1 MAPEL
6 EEFIRDTLQRHK
18 VMTLATIRPDGY
30 PRAASVG
37 YVSEGL
43 TLYVLA
49 GAGAEK
55 IADIRRCAKV
65 SLTIQR
71 AYEDWHKIAGLTI
84 AATAQVITDRVEI
97 RHVLALFTAKYPA
110 LAELLPTLG
119 TEEIVVVRL
128 QPKTVALVENTLDI
142 GGAEIIQLWEDAA

>member
-6 EEFIRDTLQRHK
+6 EEFIRDTLQRHE
-18 VMTLATIRPDGY
+18 VITLATIRPDGY

-37 YVSEGL
+37 YVSDGL

-49 GAGAEK
+49 GAEAEK

-84 AATAQVITDRVEI
+84 AATAQVIGDAAEI
-97 RHVLALFTAKYPA
+97 ARVLAMFIAKYPT
-110 LAELLPTLG
+110 LAELLPTLARD
-119 TEEIVVVRL
+119 EIVVVRL
-128 QPKTVALVENTLDI
+128 RPKTVALVENTLDI
-142 GGAEIIQLWEDAA
+142 GGAEIIELWEDAA